1 MICSEESRK
10 CVFLEITLCDSCALM
25 THAANIDMVDFP
37 IIKESIFF
45 SVYIFNIYIVLKSTG
60 QYH

>member
-10 CVFLEITLCDSCALM
+10 CVFLEIALCDSCALM

-37 IIKESIFF
+37 IIKESNFLLVF
-45 SVYIFNIYIVLKSTG
+45 IYLTFTYSFKK
-60 QYH
+60 